1 MLGKH
6 PYSNGLGPQRVLMSL
21 VAIAAGALACK
32 DTTTPNEVSKAGIPE
47 ARFTAGVGFSGAT
60 VGRGNAG
67 TFHIK
72 SKEAGDY
79 DIDLKT
85 KDNTDLLV
93 TNLVVAAGGHSGW
106 HSHPGPVL
114 VIVKTGTMTLY
125 DGNDPTCTGKPH
137 PAGTVFIEEG
147 GMVHIARNE
156 GAVEATMTATSF
168 LPAGGAGRVD
178 AAAPGNCAF

>member
-1 MLGKH
+1 MT
-6 PYSNGLGPQRVLMSL
+6 
-21 VAIAAGALACK
+21 VAIATGALACK
-32 DTTTPNEVSKAGIPE
+32 DTTTPRQFSNADIGEPS
-47 ARFTAGVGFSGAT
+47 FTVGVGFSGAT

-72 SKEAGDY
+72 SKAAGDY

-125 DGNDPTCTGKPH
+125 DANDPTCTGKPH

-147 GMVHIARNE
+147 GIVHIARNE
-156 GAVEATMTATSF
+156 GAVEGTMTATSL
-168 LPAGGAGRVD
+168 LPAGGPGRID